1 MLDIFWGIYT
11 TPPPPI
17 KNQMVHPLIQEKA
30 HLTVSKKSLTI
41 YSLMV
46 VLWANVI
53 NEQWQINNV
62 ISWKFLFK
70 TPYVNPKKQFVQ
82 DKLNRCVHAS

>member
-1 MLDIFWGIYT
+1 MLDIFWGICT

-30 HLTVSKKSLTI
+30 HLTVSEKSLTI

-46 VLWANVI
+46 VL
-53 NEQWQINNV
+53 
-62 ISWKFLFK
+62 
-70 TPYVNPKKQFVQ
+70 
-82 DKLNRCVHAS
+82 